1 MDIAKTCLEI
11 LSQLGPID
19 EKVKRVNLE
28 LEYVLGKNASRQYM
42 TAVLNRKIRENG
54 DQFEVETN
62 PVLAEIWRETERQLI
77 ESDQRRAANRAGGQ
91 IKRQKE
97 LKENDEKQ
105 DAKTDVLDLF
115 YQPPTP
121 IGLEERE
128 THPEKKYYISDV
140 IDMAEL
146 KSGKLNILY
155 SPPGTGKTTFI

>member
-1 MDIAKTCLEI
+1 MDITKTCLEI

-19 EKVKRVNLE
+19 EKVKRVKLE
-28 LEYVLGKNASRQYM
+28 LEYALGKNASRQYM

-91 IKRQKE
+91 TKRQKE
-97 LKENDEKQ
+97 LKKNDEKQ

-121 IGLEERE
+121 ISLEERE
-128 THPEKKYYISDV
+128 AHPEKKYYISDV
-140 IDMAEL
+140 IDMTEL
-146 KSGKLNILY
+146 KSGKLNIL
-155 SPPGTGKTTFI
+155 

>member
-121 IGLEERE
+121 ML
-128 THPEKKYYISDV
+128 
-140 IDMAEL
+140 A
-146 KSGKLNILY
+146 
-155 SPPGTGKTTFI
+155 PGDFSR